1 MKSVLLL
8 LVGVLL
14 GSLAGWYLRAA
25 LEQEVRATDPFSFS
39 DKLNDPA
46 TPYLSAHGT
55 WRGSDLANKVN
66 TVSIL
71 CDVKDQTCQMTQ
83 ADVVPFR
90 GTPFLSV
97 YNTSFRIAK
106 LDARSLVAEP
116 LWDELCIRQTL
127 TFDRTAKA
135 VTFVRT
141 KINHEEHCSL
151 VQNDPVTMFLG
162 EPL

>member
-8 LVGVLL
+8 FVGVLL
-14 GSLAGWYLRAA
+14 GSLAGWYTRAA
-25 LEQEVRATDPFSFS
+25 LVHEVRATEQFSFS

-46 TPYLSAHGT
+46 TPYLSSHGT

-66 TVSIL
+66 TVNIL

-83 ADVVPFR
+83 ADVVSWR

-127 TFDRTAKA
+127 TFDRAAKV
-135 VTFVRT
+135 VTLVRT
-141 KINHEEHCSL
+141 KINQEEACSL
-151 VQNDPVTMFLG
+151 VQNEPVTMFLG
-162 EPL
+162 DPR